1 MTEEEWEKAEL
12 CGGMIQAITRHEK
25 DYLRRG
31 RLLRQFAV
39 LVLHDLKQHA
49 HDSAFQSALA
59 TAEEYLDGEIGWR
72 ELEAVIH
79 DSTVRYGP
87 VSHETVDL
95 NELTLDGL
103 KCLVKH
109 QPHEAAISALGR
121 RIRIQQQLNG
131 VEGARYSDWLE
142 NAISSQYAKVLREYF
157 HNPFR
162 PIAFDPSWRTS
173 TAVAL
178 AQTMYDS
185 REFGAMPILADALQ
199 DAGCEDDAI
208 LSHCRGDGPHVRG
221 CWVVDLILRK
231 A

>member
-1 MTEEEWEKAEL
+1 M
-12 CGGMIQAITRHEK
+12 
-25 DYLRRG
+25 
-31 RLLRQFAV
+31 
-39 LVLHDLKQHA
+39 
-49 HDSAFQSALA
+49 
-59 TAEEYLDGEIGWR
+59 DGEIGWR
-72 ELEAVIH
+72 EFEAVIH
-79 DSTVRYGP
+79 NSTVRYGP
-87 VSHETVDL
+87 ISNDTVDL

-103 KCLVKH
+103 NCLVKL

-173 TAVAL
+173 TAVGL
-178 AQTMYDS
+178 AQTMYDA
-185 REFGAMPILADALQ
+185 RNFHAMPILADALQ
-199 DAGCEDDAI
+199 DAGCEDAAI
-208 LSHCRGDGPHVRG
+208 LDHCRDENNLHVRG
-221 CWVVDLILRK
+221 CWVVDLVLGK